1 VSNWES
7 PHPPNEKGLIRKE
20 QTMQKQIKFYTRKN
34 CSLCEKAKVSILELK
49 EDFDFTLEEI
59 DINESDELTEKYG
72 IMIPVVI
79 IDGEEVAFGIVNK
92 IDIRNRLQEK
102 SE

>member
-1 VSNWES
+1 
-7 PHPPNEKGLIRKE
+7 LIRKE
-20 QTMQKQIKFYTRKN
+20 RTMKKKITFYTRKN

-72 IMIPVVI
+72 IMIPVVV
-79 IDGEEVAFGIVNK
+79 IDEEEVTFGIINK
-92 IDIRNRLQEK
+92 VDIRNRLQGK

>member
-1 VSNWES
+1 MN
-7 PHPPNEKGLIRKE
+7 KKI
-20 QTMQKQIKFYTRKN
+20 TFYTRKN

-49 EDFDFTLEEI
+49 EDFDLTLEEI

-72 IMIPVVI
+72 IMIPVVV
-79 IDGEEVAFGIVNK
+79 IDGEEVAFGIINK

-102 SE
+102 SD